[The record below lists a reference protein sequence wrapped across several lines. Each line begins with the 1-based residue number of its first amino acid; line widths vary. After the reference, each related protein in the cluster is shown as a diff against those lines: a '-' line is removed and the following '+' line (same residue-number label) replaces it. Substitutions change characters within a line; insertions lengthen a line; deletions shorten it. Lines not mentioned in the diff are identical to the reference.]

1 MKIDREI
8 RTLICDLDGTLMNP
22 GGGIRVSERVCNGL
36 RRLQELGVMII
47 LASARVFQGVL
58 PVALQIGMEEHGG
71 YVIAQNG
78 TLAYDVREKKTLFAP

>member
-22 GGGIRVSERVCNGL
+22 GGGIRVSERVCSGL

-47 LASARVFQGVL
+47 LASARVFQGV
-58 PVALQIGMEEHGG
+58 PWPFSSAAAICTIKNHVE
-71 YVIAQNG
+71 
-78 TLAYDVREKKTLFAP
+78 R

>member
-36 RRLQELGVMII
+36 RRLLADIEHRYLHAGGREI
-47 LASARVFQGVL
+47 LRQRSC
-58 PVALQIGMEEHGG
+58 
-71 YVIAQNG
+71 
-78 TLAYDVREKKTLFAP
+78 TAPRRHR